1 MSVTLRQCDG
11 KNNVWEVDI
20 RILLP
25 DGNKL
30 RERRQAPVNGKAAA
44 LRWAQERERVLVKE
58 GKSKPP
64 ALAPREVPTL
74 KEFAPRF
81 LEGYVRANQHKPSGI
96 VTKEAILRLHLLP
109 RFGARRLDEITT
121 EDVQRLKAA
130 LVRKSGKTV
139 NNILS
144 VLNVLLKTAQE
155 WNVIERRQC
164 AIKVLRTTMAEA
176 TFHSFE
182 AFESLVR
189 AARETDDTAC
199 LIVLLGGEAGL
210 RCGEMMALE
219 WKDVD
224 LAKGRLCV
232 ARSEWRGHVT
242 APKGGRVR
250 HVPLTSR
257 LAEALRRARHS
268 RHGRVLVDQEGQP
281 LTQKVVQG
289 IMRRVARRAS
299 VQKGVHILRHT
310 FCSHLAMQGAPS
322 RAIQELAGHRDLGTT
337 QRYMHLSPAALEAAI
352 RLLERREPVVR
363 GASGEAAGTS
373 G

>member
-1 MSVTLRQCDG
+1 MAVS
-11 KNNVWEVDI
+11 
-20 RILLP
+20 
-25 DGNKL
+25 
-30 RERRQAPVNGKAAA
+30 
-44 LRWAQERERVLVKE
+44 
-58 GKSKPP
+58 
-64 ALAPREVPTL
+64 
-74 KEFAPRF
+74 
-81 LEGYVRANQHKPSGI
+81 ANQHKPTGI
-96 VTKEAILRLHLLP
+96 AAKEAILSLHLLP
-109 RFGARRLDEITT
+109 RFGATRLDEITT
-121 EDVQRLKAA
+121 EDVQRLKAT
-130 LVRKSGKTV
+130 LVKKSGKTV

-155 WNVIERRQC
+155 WNVIEHRAC
-164 AIKVLRTTMAEA
+164 AIKVVRTMMADA

-182 AFESLVR
+182 AFERLVQ
-189 AARETDDTAC
+189 AARETDDVAH

-224 LAKGRLCV
+224 LTKGRLCV
-232 ARSEWRGHVT
+232 ARSEWKGHVT

-257 LAEALRRARHS
+257 LAEALRKPRHS
-268 RHGRVLVDQEGQP
+268 RHARVLIDHDGQP

-289 IMRRVARRAS
+289 IMRRVARRAK

-322 RAIQELAGHRDLGTT
+322 RAIQELAGHRDLATT

-352 RLLERREPVVR
+352 RLLERCEPGCR
-363 GASGEAAGTS
+363 GASGEAAGTTS
-373 G
+373 

>member
-11 KNNVWEVDI
+11 KDNVWEVDI

-30 RERRQAPVNGKAAA
+30 RERRQAPVAGKTAA
-44 LRWAQERERVLVKE
+44 LRWAQERERVLLKE
-58 GKSKPP
+58 GKPDRQSLTTK
-64 ALAPREVPTL
+64 EVPTL

-96 VTKEAILRLHLLP
+96 AAKEAILRLHLLP
-109 RFGARRLDEITT
+109 PFGGRRLDEITT
-121 EDVQRLKAA
+121 EDVQRLKAVLA
-130 LVRKSGKTV
+130 KKSGKTV

-144 VLNVLLKTAQE
+144 VLNVLLKTAHE
-155 WNVIERRQC
+155 WEVIDRRPC
-164 AIKVLRTTMAEA
+164 TIKVVRTTMAEA
-176 TFHSFE
+176 TFHGFE
-182 AFESLVR
+182 AFESLVQ
-189 AARETDDTAC
+189 AARETDNVAY

-232 ARSEWRGHVT
+232 ARSDWKGHIT

-257 LAEALRRARHS
+257 LAEALRGTRHS
-268 RHGRVLVDQEGQP
+268 RHARVLLDQDGQP

-289 IMRRVARRAS
+289 IMRRVARRVG

-310 FCSHLAMQGAPS
+310 FCSHLAMRGAPS

-337 QRYMHLSPAALEAAI
+337 QRYMHLSPAALQAAI
-352 RLLERREPVVR
+352 RLLERCEPAHC

-373 G
+373 A